1 MSKDIQIFTAFSPKR
16 WQAVRTVFGVFVA
29 SLVAGF
35 VIFLISVMYPN
46 RPIFPKSFQ
55 KLDIDETALSNDT
68 TLIHF
73 KNPKVN
79 GFGSRLTKANLPP
92 LSPREPIPR
101 EKQIRAA
108 FIEDGRNEAMSSLR
122 DNVEKLNMVMPDWL
136 HLAKDSTTT
145 RWTDTAT
152 LTVQLT
158 ATLELLTKN
167 RKVAVLPQL
176 DVQEGDQHGEGIAL
190 FSLMSDPARTAVFI
204 ESIANLLKKR
214 GFQGICM
221 NYHPNENQWN
231 LVKNFHQ
238 ILYKKLNDNGL
249 QVTQTL
255 YPRQKDIAGIAEW
268 NDFVFFMPVDE
279 NFEMAGTI
287 AGQKWVEAMMAQ
299 VGTVIPTEKLILAT
313 TTYGYDWRNQRGSP
327 QTVGFQQAI
336 SIAAEAG
343 AKITF
348 DNDNYNLN
356 FNYLDDKNEPHRI
369 FFADAATNFNAIRAA
384 QNMAWRGAAL
394 THLGFEDNR
403 VWNFYDKD
411 LSINGLNAVAFD
423 FNKNIPALKNDRVH
437 FIGEGEVLD
446 VISEPTDGKVVA
458 AYDSTQHLV
467 LEEHYEILPSA
478 YVIRR
483 NGAAGQKKVVLTF
496 DDGPDPEYT
505 PQILDILKK
514 DSIPATF
521 FMMGKL
527 VKENGAIVKRV
538 FEEGHEIGNHTF
550 SHPNLN
556 NVTAFKANLELDYTR
571 RAIESVTGHSTILF
585 RAPYTYNN
593 SPDSLN
599 ELLPFLLARKHHY
612 LSIGESI
619 DPRDW
624 QPNVT
629 TEQILERLE
638 QQKNH
643 GNIVLLHD
651 AGGKREATI
660 KALPKIIEFY
670 KKQGFQFI
678 TTAQLLGKKREDVM
692 PSVVGNQKVIG
703 QTDKYMSGVIFSVN
717 KWLSGLF
724 YWAIW
729 LSMVRIVFVATLACV
744 QKYRERHYKS
754 MLYTPPVS
762 IIVPAY
768 NEELNAIDSVNSLLN
783 QDYPEYEIMF
793 VDDGSKDTTYAK
805 VKAAF
810 EHDERV
816 SVNTK
821 PNGGKA
827 SALNYGIA
835 RAKHDF
841 VVCIDADTQLDPQA
855 LREIVK
861 PFFESKVAAVAGNVY
876 VGNQINVLTKWQAIE
891 YTTAQNFDRL
901 AFNVLNCITVVPGAI
916 GAFRKEVILEVG
928 GFTTDTLAE
937 DCDLTMRII
946 KKGYLVGQNNASIAI
961 TEAPESFEQFRKQR
975 FRWCFGVMQAFWKN
989 RDALFKPRYGGL
1001 GWVALPNILI
1011 FQMFLPLFAPI
1022 ADLLLIAALFVGASS
1037 QIFWFYI
1044 GFMMID
1050 LSCAILAYTF
1060 DGEINWS
1067 TLKNKE
1073 TWLNWRKWKL
1083 WLVLLMFPQRIVYR
1097 PIMYII
1103 LFKSYIKAFKGE
1115 LMGWGVLQRTGS
1127 AKLQTS

>member
-16 WQAVRTVFGVFVA
+16 WQTVRAVFGVFVGVLA
-29 SLVAGF
+29 LGF
-35 VIFLISVMYPN
+35 IVFLISVIYPN

-55 KLDIDETALSNDT
+55 KLETDEATLFNDS

-73 KNPKVN
+73 KNPKTN

-92 LSPREPIPR
+92 LSPREPIPHD
-101 EKQIRAA
+101 KQIRAA
-108 FIEDGRNEAMSSLR
+108 FFDTDRNESMSSLR

-136 HLAKDSTTT
+136 KFAPTGDS
-145 RWTDTAT
+145 AM
-152 LTVQLT
+152 
-158 ATLELLTKN
+158 LEIGHMASLDLLMKH
-167 RKVAVLPQL
+167 RKVAVVPQL
-176 DVQEGDQHGEGIAL
+176 VVDDYNAPFWAL
-190 FSLMSDPARTAVFI
+190 LNDPARSAIFI
-204 ESIANLLKKR
+204 ESMVQILKKR
-214 GFQGICM
+214 GFQGVCM
-221 NYHPNENQWN
+221 DYRPNDAQAVI
-231 LVKNFHQ
+231 VKNFHPTLFK
-238 ILYKKLNDNGL
+238 ILNANGL

-255 YPRQKDIAGIAEW
+255 YPKQEDLTGLAET
-268 NDFVFFMPVDE
+268 NDNIFYMPIDE
-279 NFEMAGTI
+279 NYEMAGSV
-287 AGQKWVEAMMAQ
+287 AGQKWLEAMMEKVAN
-299 VGTVIPTEKLILAT
+299 TIPSDKLILSTA
-313 TTYGYDWRNQRGSP
+313 TYGYDWGNKKGNP
-327 QTVGFQQAI
+327 MIVGFQQAI

-343 AKITF
+343 AKIVF
-348 DNDNYNLN
+348 DNDNYNLS
-356 FNYLDDKNEPHRI
+356 FNYSDANKEPHRV
-369 FFADAATNFNAIRAA
+369 FFTDAATNFNAIRAA

-403 VWNFYDKD
+403 VWNFYHKD
-411 LSINGLNAVAFD
+411 LSVNGLTTELFD
-423 FNKNIPALKNDRVH
+423 FNKNIPALKNDRVN
-437 FIGEGEVLD
+437 FIGAGEVLD
-446 VISEPTDGKVVA
+446 VISQPTDGKVTTT
-458 AYDSTQHLV
+458 YDAKQHLV
-467 LEEHYEILPSA
+467 LEENYEVLPAA

-483 NGAAGQKKVVLTF
+483 NGVLGDKKIVLTF

-505 PQILDILKK
+505 PDILDILKK
-514 DSIPATF
+514 ENVPATF

-527 VKENGAIVKRV
+527 IKENSSLVKRV
-538 FEEGHEIGNHTF
+538 YDEGHEIGNHTF

-556 NVTAFKANLELDYTR
+556 NVTALKANLELDYTR

-599 ELLPFLLARKHHY
+599 ELMPFLLARKHNY
-612 LSIGESI
+612 LSVGESI

-624 QPNVT
+624 QPDVT

-638 QQKNH
+638 AQKTH

-651 AGGKREATI
+651 AGGKREATV
-660 KALPKIIEFY
+660 KALPQIIAFY
-670 KKQGFQFI
+670 KKQGFTFI
-678 TTAQLLGKKREDVM
+678 TTAQLLGKKREEVM
-692 PSVVGNQKVIG
+692 PPVLGNQAVIG
-703 QTDKYMSGVIFSVN
+703 QTDKYMSSVIFSIN

-744 QKYRERHYKS
+744 QKYRERHYKT

-768 NEELNAIDSVNSLLN
+768 NEEMGAIDSVNSLLN

-793 VDDGSKDTTYAK
+793 VDDGSKDSTFAK

-810 EHDERV
+810 AHDSRV

-835 RAKHDF
+835 RAKHHF

-861 PFFESKVAAVAGNVY
+861 PFYESKVAAVAGNVY

-961 TEAPESFEQFRKQR
+961 TEAPESFEQFKKQR

-1001 GWVALPNILI
+1001 AWVALPNILI

-1022 ADLLLIAALFVGASS
+1022 ADLLLIAALITGASS

-1060 DGEINWS
+1060 DGEINWA
-1067 TLKNKE
+1067 TLKKME
-1073 TWLNWRKWKL
+1073 TWRNWRKWKF
-1083 WLVLLMFPQRIVYR
+1083 WLVMLMFPQRIVYR

-1115 LMGWGVLQRTGS
+1115 LMGWGVLQRTGTVKMQ
-1127 AKLQTS
+1127 AT

>member
-35 VIFLISVMYPN
+35 VVFLISVIYPN

-55 KLDIDETALSNDT
+55 KLDIDEAALFKDT

-108 FIEDGRNEAMSSLR
+108 FIEDGKTESMSSLR
-122 DNVEKLNMVMPDWL
+122 DNAAKLNMVMPDWL
-136 HLAKDSTTT
+136 HQAKDSA
-145 RWTDTAT
+145 RSRLADTVT
-152 LTVQLT
+152 MSVDHPS
-158 ATLELLTKN
+158 TLELLMNQQKI
-167 RKVAVLPQL
+167 AVLPQL
-176 DVQEGDQHGEGIAL
+176 QLSEGSAESDSLIAL
-190 FSLMSDPARTAVFI
+190 MNNPVRSAIFI
-204 ESIANLLKKR
+204 ESVSDFLKKR

-221 NYHPNENQWN
+221 NYQTNEAQWVI
-231 LVKNFHQ
+231 VKKFHEA
-238 ILYKKLNDNGL
+238 LYKKLNANGL

-255 YPRQKDIAGIAEW
+255 YPRQTDIKWVGEF
-268 NDFVFFMPVDE
+268 NDLVFFMPMNE
-279 NFEMAGTI
+279 SYEMAGPI
-287 AGQKWVEAMMAQ
+287 AGQKWVEAMMTQ
-299 VGTVIPTEKLILAT
+299 VATVIPTEKLILAT
-313 TTYGYDWRNQRGSP
+313 ATYGYDWGNKAGHA
-327 QTVGFQQAI
+327 QTVGFQHAI

-343 AKITF
+343 AKIAF
-348 DNDNYNLN
+348 DNDTYNLN
-356 FNYLDDKNEPHRI
+356 FNYLDDKHEPHRI
-369 FFADAATNFNAIRAA
+369 FFTDAATNFNAIRAA

-394 THLGFEDNR
+394 THLGYEDNR

-411 LSINGLNAVAFD
+411 LTVNGLNSIGFD
-423 FNKNIPALKNDRVH
+423 FNKNSPALKNDRVH
-437 FIGEGEVLD
+437 FIGNGEVLD
-446 VISEPTDGKVVA
+446 VISEPTDGKVIA

-467 LEEHYEILPSA
+467 LEENYEILPSA

-483 NGAAGQKKVVLTF
+483 NGAAGQQKVVLSF
-496 DDGPDPEYT
+496 DDGPDPKYT

-514 DSIPATF
+514 DSVPATF

-527 VKENGAIVKRV
+527 VKENEAIVKRV
-538 FEEGHEIGNHTF
+538 FDEGHEIGNHTF
-550 SHPNLN
+550 THPHLDK
-556 NVTAFKANLELDYTR
+556 VTAFKANLELDYTR
-571 RAIESVTGHSTILF
+571 RAIESITGHSTILF

-599 ELLPFLLARKHHY
+599 ELMPFLLARKHHY

-638 QQKNH
+638 AQKNH

-651 AGGKREATI
+651 AGGKRESTV
-660 KALPKIIEFY
+660 KALPAIIAFY
-670 KKQGFQFI
+670 KKQGFKFV
-678 TTAQLLGKKREDVM
+678 TTAELLGKKREDVM
-692 PSVVGNQKVIG
+692 PSVLGNQKVIG

-729 LSMVRIVFVATLACV
+729 LSMVRIVFVATLACI

-768 NEELNAIDSVNSLLN
+768 NEEMGAIDSVKSLLN

-1022 ADLLLIAALFVGASS
+1022 ADLLLIAALCVGASS

-1050 LSCAILAYTF
+1050 LACAILAYTF
-1060 DGEINWS
+1060 DGEIDWS
-1067 TLKNKE
+1067 TLKKKA
-1073 TWLNWRKWKL
+1073 TWLNWREWKL

-1115 LMGWGVLQRTGS
+1115 LMGWGVLQRTGT